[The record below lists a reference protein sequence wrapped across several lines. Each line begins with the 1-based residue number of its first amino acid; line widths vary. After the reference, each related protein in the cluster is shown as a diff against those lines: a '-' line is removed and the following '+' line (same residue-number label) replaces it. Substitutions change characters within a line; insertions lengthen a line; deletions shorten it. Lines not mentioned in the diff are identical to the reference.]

1 MDLTPIVAQYQ
12 IPASLLKSPP
22 TIPTPEADPPPSPWL
37 RQMGANLRYVWKA
50 ASVWIFAVLG
60 VLAGIE
66 LINPDLIGHPWD
78 HWITALLA
86 ALGPFATA
94 APQVIGKKEV

>member
-1 MDLTPIVAQYQ
+1 MESTQETPIV
-12 IPASLLKSPP
+12 S
-22 TIPTPEADPPPSPWL
+22 DPPPSPWL
-37 RQMGANLRYVWKA
+37 RQFKSNLVYVWKA
-50 ASVWIFAVLG
+50 ASVWVFAVLG

-66 LINPDLIGHPWD
+66 LAAPDLIGHPWD

-94 APQVIGKKEV
+94 APQVLKKTPAE

>member
-1 MDLTPIVAQYQ
+1 MPL
-12 IPASLLKSPP
+12 
-22 TIPTPEADPPPSPWL
+22 PEITGQLDPGEPSPWL

-66 LINPDLIGHPWD
+66 LVNPDLIGHPWD

-94 APQVIGKKEV
+94 APQKLSPTKE